1 MRRRLDVVGVGPRH
15 HERDGVLGGPELTG
29 RSSTQETDL
38 TTFLPKKR
46 WQFMHVPRSAVE
58 PSKVVAAFANDRAKM
73 HTAARAH
80 PDPTA
85 LCIGFSGRSSKKS
98 DPTVVGQVAD
108 MSMRSVFCP
117 IVVCKHAPVNATKR
131 HFVYIADA
139 TDRCIDG
146 MKILDGF
153 LQKDDRLTFLHSLTH
168 GSEEGLVRCF
178 REYEKRS
185 NFEFIA
191 DDASTLD
198 VLRERESLVDVDYV
212 CVATRP
218 KKERGSFADAL
229 VRHHA
234 GNIIIIKS
242 VA

>member
-1 MRRRLDVVGVGPRH
+1 MAWNSLVDHQHRRRTSR
-15 HERDGVLGGPELTG
+15 
-29 RSSTQETDL
+29 RSSQKKGGSSCTQ
-38 TTFLPKKR
+38 
-46 WQFMHVPRSAVE
+46 PRSSVA

-98 DPTVVGQVAD
+98 DPTVAGQVAD

-117 IVVCKHAPVNATKR
+117 IVVCKHAPVNAKKR

-153 LQKDDRLTFLHSLTH
+153 LQKDDRLTFLHALTH
-168 GSEEGLVRCF
+168 GSEEAWWCF

-191 DDASTLD
+191 DDWRRALD
-198 VLRERESLVDVDYV
+198 VLREPESLADVDYV
-212 CVATRP
+212 LRRDAAQEGARLLRTVPAP
-218 KKERGSFADAL
+218 PRGQ
-229 VRHHA
+229 HHHHQV
-234 GNIIIIKS
+234 S
-242 VA
+242 

>member
-1 MRRRLDVVGVGPRH
+1 
-15 HERDGVLGGPELTG
+15 
-29 RSSTQETDL
+29 
-38 TTFLPKKR
+38 
-46 WQFMHVPRSAVE
+46 MHVPRSAVE

-117 IVVCKHAPVNATKR
+117 IVVCKHAPVNAKKR

-168 GSEEGLVRCF
+168 GSEAVSYTHL
-178 REYEKRS
+178 
-185 NFEFIA
+185 
-191 DDASTLD
+191 TLPTK
-198 VLRERESLVDVDYV
+198 
-212 CVATRP
+212 A
-218 KKERGSFADAL
+218 
-229 VRHHA
+229 
-234 GNIIIIKS
+234 
-242 VA
+242 